1 MTIIIT
7 ISGMILAGL
16 LYLLYVPVYFQIGY
30 NIEKRSF
37 ETGFIKMYPFTYR
50 IGRKR
55 KRSKA
60 WFRRGDQRGKK
71 EKNKIAAT
79 IHFIRL
85 LQNGLGTRGHVGFSV
100 ISSIH
105 RVIVSSDCRL
115 SITLSGGFT
124 EPHFTGYL
132 YGSLCAIQP
141 MLCKSIDVCYQPDFE
156 RESFE
161 GEMRGRLAVRIYI
174 ILRET
179 LVFFWGLPK
188 MKLLKTYFKLKKE
201 A

>member
-30 NIEKRSF
+30 NIEKRSL
-37 ETGFIKMYPFTYR
+37 ETGFIKMYPFTYQ
-50 IGRKR
+50 IGRKH

-60 WFRRGDQRGKK
+60 SFRHGDQKGKK

-85 LQNGLGTRGHVGFSV
+85 LQNELGT
-100 ISSIH
+100 
-105 RVIVSSDCRL
+105 
-115 SITLSGGFT
+115 
-124 EPHFTGYL
+124 
-132 YGSLCAIQP
+132 
-141 MLCKSIDVCYQPDFE
+141 
-156 RESFE
+156 
-161 GEMRGRLAVRIYI
+161 RGRLAVRIYS

-179 LVFFWGLPK
+179 LGFAVGGGEGQTPNKGSNLGGLAAAAQKLNRWALSLSRKIAYRFCRPK
-188 MKLLKTYFKLKKE
+188 RVDSKV
-201 A
+201 